1 MEFSAAATTAVAVAR
16 YFWERF
22 RANGAHERDFFDI
35 RIGFENHFHTRPE
48 FFDVSYQSV
57 DYFS

>member
-1 MEFSAAATTAVAVAR
+1 MKFSATATSVAC

-35 RIGFENHFHTRPE
+35 RIGFENHFRSKPE
-48 FFDVSYQSV
+48 FFDVTDTSQQC
-57 DYFS
+57 FS